1 MGRRCGMTSRSI
13 TVALVA
19 AATTATTLLTA
30 TPAQAATT
38 KAPCG
43 AGVPGT
49 RVCVGVQTTGGD
61 VRGYAKVSDVAGG
74 TDLNVNVRS
83 VVLQRRTCGGSW
95 QNWTSRQNT
104 GDTSGTSDTDTTAWV
119 VFPSRVQFRT
129 IATYSAENA
138 NAPYTGRS
146 GSSTSRIFGTC

>member
-1 MGRRCGMTSRSI
+1 MTPRPI

-19 AATTATTLLTA
+19 STATAATLLAA

-38 KAPCG
+38 SAPCS
-43 AGVPGT
+43 AGVEGT

-74 TDLNVNVRS
+74 PDLDVNVRS

-95 QNWTSRQNT
+95 QSWTSVRNT
-104 GDTSGTSDTDTTAWV
+104 GDTSGTSDTDVTTWV

-129 IATYSAENA
+129 VTTYSAEDA
-138 NAPYTGRS
+138 APPYLGRS
-146 GSSTSRIFGTC
+146 GTATSGVFGTC